1 MLYHVGRVGVALGGE
16 VGTTRYVDRLPVD
29 DDQNLRESTFEAV
42 RQAEFA
48 RLPSRNRV
56 VFAWEE
62 LSMARRW
69 LADGIQ
75 AGKPEGY
82 ESIYIV
88 SPPEGA
94 TTFRGDYGWLALS
107 FASLDELEV
116 RARSYWSGLE
126 RTGNSAWEVLVEGP
140 LTVVGEVP
148 PAA

>member
-1 MLYHVGRVGVALGGE
+1 M
-16 VGTTRYVDRLPVD
+16 GTIRYVDRLPVD

-75 AGKPEGY
+75 AGRPEGD
-82 ESIYIV
+82 EIIYIV
-88 SPPEGA
+88 SPPDGA
-94 TTFRGDYGWLALS
+94 TTFRVTMGG
-107 FASLDELEV
+107 SL
-116 RARSYWSGLE
+116 
-126 RTGNSAWEVLVEGP
+126 
-140 LTVVGEVP
+140 
-148 PAA
+148 